1 MDFQLVAV
9 YVYNLITWEE
19 EAEESRHSGTAE
31 QMAVVS
37 TWRGLD
43 FSFSRWTFLQPRL
56 HNFSAILGIFNE
68 NNLHSLT

>member
-1 MDFQLVAV
+1 MHFQLVAV
-9 YVYNLITWEE
+9 YAYNLITWQE

-43 FSFSRWTFLQPRL
+43 FSFSYSPDSITSRL
-56 HNFSAILGIFNE
+56 SRGF
-68 NNLHSLT
+68 